1 MIFLDFGMPVF
12 AGMTSKLS
20 FSVPVK
26 FKIVNLFF
34 NMAAPKPPLPVKLII
49 AALYS
54 DENFLNAARD
64 RLIQQFGPV
73 DFTSP
78 SLPFTLTDY
87 YVPEM
92 GAPIMRLFY
101 GFEQLISP
109 GKLARIKLTTN
120 ALEDELS
127 FNGKRQ
133 VNLDPG
139 YLDPDKLVLASAK
152 YNGQKIYL
160 ADGIWADLTLRYEK
174 GHFTAYP
181 WSFADFRSG
190 AYEKI
195 FLRLREIYKAQLRRG
210 GS

>member
-1 MIFLDFGMPVF
+1 
-12 AGMTSKLS
+12 
-20 FSVPVK
+20 
-26 FKIVNLFF
+26 
-34 NMAAPKPPLPVKLII
+34 MAAPKSPLPVKLVI

-54 DENFLNAARD
+54 YENLFNAARD
-64 RLIQQFGPV
+64 KLIQQFGPL
-73 DFTSP
+73 DFTSQ
-78 SLPFTLTDY
+78 PFPFALTDY

-92 GAPIMRLFY
+92 GTPIMRLFY

-109 GKLARIKLTTN
+109 GELARIKLTTN
-120 ALEDELS
+120 AIESELS
-127 FNGKRQ
+127 LNGKRQ

-160 ADGIWADLTLRYEK
+160 ADGIWADLTLHYEK

-190 AYEKI
+190 EYEKT
-195 FLRLREIYKAQLRRG
+195 FLRLREIYKAQLKRG

>member
-1 MIFLDFGMPVF
+1 MAVPK
-12 AGMTSKLS
+12 SPLS
-20 FSVPVK
+20 
-26 FKIVNLFF
+26 
-34 NMAAPKPPLPVKLII
+34 VKLII
-49 AALYS
+49 ATLDS
-54 DENFLNAARD
+54 DENLLNEAREK
-64 RLIQQFGPV
+64 LLHHFGPI

-78 SLPFTLTDY
+78 PFPFTLTNY

-92 GAPIMRLFY
+92 GAPITRRFH

-109 GKLARIKLTTN
+109 GDLARIKLTTN
-120 ALEDELS
+120 TLENALS
-127 FNGKRQ
+127 RNGKRL

-160 ADGIWADLTLRYEK
+160 AEGIWADLTLHYEK

-195 FLRLREIYKAQLRRG
+195 FLRLREIYKTQLKRG
-210 GS
+210 GN

>member
-1 MIFLDFGMPVF
+1 
-12 AGMTSKLS
+12 
-20 FSVPVK
+20 
-26 FKIVNLFF
+26 
-34 NMAAPKPPLPVKLII
+34 MAEPKPPLPVKLVI

-54 DENFLNAARD
+54 DENLLHAGRD

-73 DFTSP
+73 DLISP
-78 SLPFTLTDY
+78 PFPFTLTNY

-92 GAPIMRLFY
+92 GAPITRRFY

-109 GKLARIKLTTN
+109 GDLARIKLATN
-120 ALEDELS
+120 TFENELS
-127 FNGKRQ
+127 RNGKRL

-139 YLDPDKLVLASAK
+139 YLDPDKLVLASGK

-160 ADGIWADLTLRYEK
+160 AEGIWADLTLHYEK

-195 FLRLREIYKAQLRRG
+195 FLQLREIYKAQLKRG
-210 GS
+210 GN